1 MKAEG
6 DKLDINKL
14 VNVPTSLHNLETKVD
29 DLDVGKLQTVPID
42 LKKLSDI
49 VDHDVGKNTKLITL
63 KTKVNNL
70 DKKFPDATT
79 LIHVNHIS
87 TTHNT
92 HKQKLE
98 KKIGDVDKKNARYE
112 WFSDCN
118 CFEYKN

>member
-6 DKLDINKL
+6 DKLDIKKL
-14 VNVPTSLHNLETKVD
+14 VNVPTSLNNLETKVD
-29 DLDVGKLQTVPID
+29 DLDVGKLQTVPIN

-49 VDHDVGKNTKLITL
+49 VDNDVGKNTKLITL

-79 LIHVNHIS
+79 LIHVNQY
-87 TTHNT
+87 NT

-112 WFSDCN
+112 WFIDCN